1 MIMKLGALLAA
12 GKSLA
17 LGRRGES
24 PYRANKQVYLPK
36 FSSPKN
42 PFVQTAETGTGAET
56 AGTVAEN
63 TDAAPAKNK
72 VAMKTQKLPALPFA
86 ASQRAATVEKEV
98 MPHQRP
104 RGSSKWMSR
113 LNPFAAGSAFP
124 AARGKNGKIP
134 VQAELSL
141 DAVKV
146 LRNDLS
152 DVDVE
157 VVPLKSRPP
166 DDGCAPGPGPVK
178 STWGLLGER
187 LLKMKAG

>member
-1 MIMKLGALLAA
+1 MKLGTLLAA

-42 PFVQTAETGTGAET
+42 PFAAPAETEAETET
-56 AGTVAEN
+56 AGPAAEN
-63 TDAAPAKNK
+63 AGAAPVKNE
-72 VAMKTQKLPALPFA
+72 AATKTQKIPTLPFA
-86 ASQRAATVEKEV
+86 VDQQAAAVPEPAVPFKK
-98 MPHQRP
+98 PGR
-104 RGSSKWMSR
+104 SSKWMSR
-113 LNPFAAGSAFP
+113 LNPFAAGSPFP
-124 AARGKNGKIP
+124 AARGGNAKTP

-157 VVPLKSRPP
+157 VVPLKSRPASEAGQP
-166 DDGCAPGPGPVK
+166 DLGTAKK
-178 STWGLLGER
+178 SWGLLGER
-187 LLKMKAG
+187 FLKMKAG

>member
-1 MIMKLGALLAA
+1 MKLGTLLAT

-36 FSSPKN
+36 FCSSKN
-42 PFVQTAETGTGAET
+42 PFTAAAETE
-56 AGTVAEN
+56 AGTEAAGPAVEN
-63 TDAAPAKNK
+63 AKAAPVKRELAT
-72 VAMKTQKLPALPFA
+72 KTQKLPPLPFA
-86 ASQRAATVEKEV
+86 AGHQAAAVENPAGPLKK
-98 MPHQRP
+98 PGR
-104 RGSSKWMSR
+104 SLKWMGR
-113 LNPFAAGSAFP
+113 LNPFVPGAVFP
-124 AARGKNGKIP
+124 AARGKNAKTA

-166 DDGCAPGPGPVK
+166 AGAGGPGREPAKK
-178 STWGLLGER
+178 SWEILGER
-187 LLKMKAG
+187 FLKMKTS

>member
-1 MIMKLGALLAA
+1 MKLGTLLAA

-36 FSSPKN
+36 FASPKN
-42 PFVQTAETGTGAET
+42 PFTAVPETEAGTET
-56 AGTVAEN
+56 AGPAAESAG
-63 TDAAPAKNK
+63 AAPVKNE
-72 VAMKTQKLPALPFA
+72 AATKTQKMPTLPFA
-86 ASQRAATVEKEV
+86 VNPQVAAVQEPVVPFNK
-98 MPHQRP
+98 PGR
-104 RGSSKWMSR
+104 SSKWMSR
-113 LNPFAAGSAFP
+113 LNPFASGSPFA
-124 AARGKNGKIP
+124 AARGGNAKPP

-157 VVPLKSRPP
+157 VVPLKSRPVSAA
-166 DDGCAPGPGPVK
+166 GEPGPGTARK
-178 STWGLLGER
+178 TWGLLGER
-187 LLKMKAG
+187 FLKMKAG